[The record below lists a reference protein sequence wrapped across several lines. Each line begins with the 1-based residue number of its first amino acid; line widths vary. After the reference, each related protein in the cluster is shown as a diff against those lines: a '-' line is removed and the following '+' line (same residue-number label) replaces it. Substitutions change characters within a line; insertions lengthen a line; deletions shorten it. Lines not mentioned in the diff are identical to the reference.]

1 MRGKRPQ
8 NSRRIRTRRIIP
20 AHAGQTCGRR
30 GRCRLRPD
38 HPRACGANTW
48 YAGFGTRFTGSSPR
62 MRGKL
67 VHRATRRL
75 SDRIIPAH
83 AGQTTQARRR
93 TLSLSDHPRACGAN
107 LQPGR
112 EGEADAGS
120 SPRMRGK
127 HAPGV
132 VQVGEGRIIPAHA
145 GQTYNGGS
153 PSTAAPDHPRA
164 CGANTWS
171 LTGNVKEDGSSPRM
185 RGKRRHQLLQ
195 ALLQRII
202 PAHAGQTHVCSPCS
216 KTKSDHPRA
225 CGANTVCVGCVWVGC
240 GSSPRMRGKQWDGY
254 GRTYLARII
263 PAHAGQT
270 SVVFSRPV
278 SCADHPRACGA
289 NCACESALSAV
300 LGSSPRMRGKPRR
313 H

>member
-1 MRGKRPQ
+1 MVNSYDHTNNGSSPRMRGKRPQ

-127 HAPGV
+127 P
-132 VQVGEGRIIPAHA
+132 VGFTRMSAADRIIPAHA
-145 GQTYNGGS
+145 GQTGPRLHRG
-153 PSTAAPDHPRA
+153 ACRPDHPRA
-164 CGANTWS
+164 CGAN
-171 LTGNVKEDGSSPRM
+171 L
-185 RGKRRHQLLQ
+185 
-195 ALLQRII
+195 
-202 PAHAGQTHVCSPCS
+202 
-216 KTKSDHPRA
+216 
-225 CGANTVCVGCVWVGC
+225 
-240 GSSPRMRGKQWDGY
+240 
-254 GRTYLARII
+254 
-263 PAHAGQT
+263 
-270 SVVFSRPV
+270 
-278 SCADHPRACGA
+278 
-289 NCACESALSAV
+289 
-300 LGSSPRMRGKPRR
+300 
-313 H
+313 